1 MLKTDQAGWKGA
13 RTELGRPLRKLE
25 QESRWDIIF
34 SCIIVAV
41 EVVKNHQIQDS
52 FWIGL
57 KGFADGIDRKHE
69 RDESWVNARFGIQST
84 RRMEW
89 LSVEQGKTGG
99 K

>member
-1 MLKTDQAGWKGA
+1 M
-13 RTELGRPLRKLE
+13 
-25 QESRWDIIF
+25 F

-57 KGFADGIDRKHE
+57 KGFADGINRKHE
-69 RDESWVNARFGIQST
+69 RDESWVNARFGIQSAG
-84 RRMEW
+84 RMEW
-89 LSVEQGKTGG
+89 LSTEQGKTGG